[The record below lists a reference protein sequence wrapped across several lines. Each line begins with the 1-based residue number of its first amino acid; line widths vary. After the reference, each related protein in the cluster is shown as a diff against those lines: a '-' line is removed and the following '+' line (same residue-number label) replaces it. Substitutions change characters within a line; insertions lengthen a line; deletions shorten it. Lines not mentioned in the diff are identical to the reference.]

1 VCVECLILRTPSRA
15 PCRTPSAFANR
26 AAYPDPPLEVP
37 DPESIDAQAAYR
49 CRQALLLGRLRP
61 ELFPGIGVLP
71 GPATES
77 HIVNRGTPVA
87 PLGQPQLNV
96 PERKSHP
103 RGKPLQPW
111 VTVEDCCV
119 WDSKERFRYFSQLN
133 LAPNDPVGVQD
144 AVNFYV
150 FNNPRKRSQGWQAQ
164 QDLQRDSKR
173 LRTPTGF
180 T

>member
-1 VCVECLILRTPSRA
+1 M
-15 PCRTPSAFANR
+15 
-26 AAYPDPPLEVP
+26 
-37 DPESIDAQAAYR
+37 
-49 CRQALLLGRLRP
+49 
-61 ELFPGIGVLP
+61 FPGIGVLP

-96 PERKSHP
+96 PETKSHP

-111 VTVEDCCV
+111 VTVEGCCV
-119 WDSKERFRYFSQLN
+119 WDLKKRFRYFSQLN

-150 FNNPRKRSQGWQAQ
+150 RILAKGVKAGKLNKIFNEIRNVFALRQVSLRVTYTMPRP
-164 QDLQRDSKR
+164 QREV
-173 LRTPTGF
+173 
-180 T
+180 